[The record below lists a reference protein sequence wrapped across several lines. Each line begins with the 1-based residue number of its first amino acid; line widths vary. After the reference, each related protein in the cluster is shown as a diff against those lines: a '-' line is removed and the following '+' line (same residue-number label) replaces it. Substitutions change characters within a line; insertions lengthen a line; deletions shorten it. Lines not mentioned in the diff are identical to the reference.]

1 MPVERRGWVIAV
13 EIGSTGNGRNPILDG
28 RRQPSCGGT
37 SRMTR
42 ECQVRIWCSG
52 ASCHSSGGESR
63 HQRSPVAVVVISS
76 NGEGNRSVGSLEVK
90 ALEGR
95 ACRSDPYRGA
105 SNLAGRSKCVNRE
118 APKYLPR
125 VKRIAGRIGS
135 AELLRSRRRPCR
147 HRSSGLAMI
156 ELPGVIESGMPRRNG
171 QRKPGTTRGSP
182 RRSRTAKA
190 SRISRHAVKMR
201 CAHEWDGWGRLS
213 NDGARQHNSGK
224 SEDPWSCGDPTSW
237 RCTSN
242 PRPGSVRDNRWIKR
256 CTKDGCKLANTP
268 RMSGADLS
276 SRGSR
281 EGAI

>member
-1 MPVERRGWVIAV
+1 MPVERRGGVIAV
-13 EIGSTGNGRNPILDG
+13 EIGSTGNGRNPIFNG

-42 ECQVRIWCSG
+42 ECQVRIWCSE

-63 HQRSPVAVVVISS
+63 QQRSPVAVVVISS

-90 ALEGR
+90 APGGR

-118 APKYLPR
+118 AQKYLPR

-156 ELPGVIESGMPRRNG
+156 ELPGGHRERHAKKGWS
-171 QRKPGTTRGSP
+171 
-182 RRSRTAKA
+182 AKA
-190 SRISRHAVKMR
+190 RNHPRVASALPHSEGIAYKLLCSEIVMCSRV
-201 CAHEWDGWGRLS
+201 GRM
-213 NDGARQHNSGK
+213 
-224 SEDPWSCGDPTSW
+224 
-237 RCTSN
+237 
-242 PRPGSVRDNRWIKR
+242 GSIK
-256 CTKDGCKLANTP
+256 
-268 RMSGADLS
+268 
-276 SRGSR
+276 
-281 EGAI
+281 